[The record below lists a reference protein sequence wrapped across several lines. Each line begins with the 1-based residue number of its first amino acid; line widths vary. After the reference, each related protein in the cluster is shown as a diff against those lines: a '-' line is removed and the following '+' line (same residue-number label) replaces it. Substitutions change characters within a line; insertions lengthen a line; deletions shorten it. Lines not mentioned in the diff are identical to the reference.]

1 MGTGTRINKDIKYF
15 FPIHLDGGNRGCEAI
30 AKGSALL
37 LNTSSENILGYCKD
51 TTLDRLLGVDKYL
64 TLIPCMR
71 DSYLIDRFLAVV
83 NRLFHTYQTAKWR
96 KLYPYR
102 SFLRLI
108 KQRDF
113 ILFTGGDMMC
123 YDNNEIIYLNNSL
136 HQKGIKTILWGC
148 SMGPENMTKE
158 KLHTLSNFSF
168 IYTRESLTYEYF
180 QSLGLKSLC
189 LLPDPAF
196 ILPAEPCELP
206 ACLLEN
212 NVIGLNVSNYVMNG
226 ITTNSSFGQ
235 EVLRLITY
243 ILQETDMQILL
254 IPHVTWNREGINQD
268 DRLLADIVYQ
278 HFNNPFRIHTLNIN
292 TLNYC
297 QIRYAISKC
306 KLFIGARTHSV
317 ISAYSMCVPA
327 LALGYSIKSRG
338 IAKDLG
344 LDEALVVNSK
354 NFHEGDLLRS
364 FTYLMQHET
373 AIREHLQQMMPE
385 YKQKTYQIREQ
396 IKHIK

>member
-1 MGTGTRINKDIKYF
+1 MGKGTRINRNIKYF

-37 LNTSSENILGYCKD
+37 LNTSPENILGYCKD
-51 TTLDRLLGVDKYL
+51 TTLDRLLGIDKYL
-64 TLIPCMR
+64 TLIPCKR
-71 DSYLIDRFLAVV
+71 ESYLIDRFLAVI
-83 NRLFHTYQTAKWR
+83 NRLFHSYQTAKWR

-102 SFLRLI
+102 KFLRLI

-113 ILFTGGDMMC
+113 VLFTGGDMMC

-136 HQKGIKTILWGC
+136 HQIDIKTILWGC

-196 ILPAEPCELP
+196 ILPTEPCKLP
-206 ACLLEN
+206 TCLLDN
-212 NVIGLNVSNYVMNG
+212 HVIGLNVSNYVMDG
-226 ITTNSSFGQ
+226 ITTDSSFGQ

-254 IPHVTWNREGINQD
+254 IPHVTWNRDGINQD
-268 DRLLADIVYQ
+268 DRLLADIICQ
-278 HFNNPFRIHTLNIN
+278 HFNNPSRIHTLSIN

-297 QIRYAISKC
+297 QIRYVISKC
-306 KLFIGARTHSV
+306 KLFVGARTHAV
-317 ISAYSMCVPA
+317 ISAYSMCVPT

-338 IAKDLG
+338 IAKDLK
-344 LDEALVVNSK
+344 LDDTLVVNSK
-354 NFHEGDLLRS
+354 DFHTGDLLRS
-364 FTYLMQHET
+364 FKYLMQHEDS
-373 AIREHLQQMMPE
+373 IREHLQQIMPE

-396 IKHIK
+396 LKHIK